1 MMSLGRRVD
10 GMQLL
15 SVGTKGDTLVLT
27 LRGEIDFT
35 NAAGTTETIRSA
47 VAGQRPARVRVDL
60 AEVTFL
66 DSSGIGVLVCA
77 LRAAQEAGAAFR
89 VEHPNANVF
98 DQLGTTGLLE
108 AFGLADADA
117 GTDASSDASADANAE
132 R

>member
-1 MMSLGRRVD
+1 
-10 GMQLL
+10 MQQL
-15 SVGTKGDTLVLT
+15 SVGTEGDTLVVT

-35 NAAGTTETIRSA
+35 NAAPTTEAIRSA

-66 DSSGIGVLVCA
+66 DSSGIGVLVTA
-77 LRAAQEAGAAFR
+77 LRAAQEVDAAFR
-89 VEHPNANVF
+89 VEHPNPNVF
-98 DQLGTTGLLE
+98 DQLGTAGLLE

-117 GTDASSDASADANAE
+117 DAE

>member
-66 DSSGIGVLVCA
+66 DSSGIGVLVSA
-77 LRAAQEAGAAFR
+77 LRAAQEAGGTYP
-89 VEHPNANVF
+89 VEHPNADVF
-98 DQLGTTGLLE
+98 DQPGTAGPPE
-108 AFGLADADA
+108 AFRPPGARA
-117 GTDASSDASADANAE
+117 GAGA
-132 R
+132 

>member
-60 AEVTFL
+60 AEGTFL
-66 DSSGIGVLVCA
+66 DSSGIGVLVSA
-77 LRAAQEAGAAFR
+77 LRAAQEAGGTYR
-89 VEHPNANVF
+89 VEHPDANGF
-98 DQLGTTGLLE
+98 DPLRTAGPLE
-108 AFGLADADA
+108 ALGPPGGGA
-117 GTDASSDASADANAE
+117 GAGAGRETG
-132 R
+132 